1 MTQACLNHNLLLYMS
16 LPTRRNIY
24 KKNPDTN
31 YKLLKMNFI
40 MVTILFSL
48 MRQPI
53 RVTII
58 FHTFMDIYNSMSLL
72 FLSMTCLRMV
82 TSISCDLLY
91 TKVAPPTIPHS
102 HRDFIKWWSWLL
114 VSALNIVY
122 NVIWQRS

>member
-1 MTQACLNHNLLLYMS
+1 
-16 LPTRRNIY
+16 
-24 KKNPDTN
+24 
-31 YKLLKMNFI
+31 MNFI
-40 MVTILFSL
+40 MVTFLFSL

-53 RVTII
+53 RVTIT

-82 TSISCDLLY
+82 NSISGDLLY

-114 VSALNIVY
+114 VSALNILY
-122 NVIWQRS
+122 NVI